1 MHIDTDKAVRLL
13 ALGWLFTKKQFT
25 TRNKTNYMDENEINT
40 KAQISKFSTRKQ
52 EMRGAF
58 LKEFL

>member
-1 MHIDTDKAVRLL
+1 M
-13 ALGWLFTKKQFT
+13 
-25 TRNKTNYMDENEINT
+25 NYMDENEINT

-58 LKEFL
+58 LKENLTMKNRTNIDADK